1 MRDMTDSLASLL
13 PAITQAA
20 ETAGESIMEI
30 YATDFDVE
38 RKSDN
43 SPVTQADLAAEAIIL
58 AVLAD
63 LTPDIP
69 VIAEEEMAAG
79 TAPSVV
85 GDRFWLVDPLDGTR
99 EFLDRNDDFTV
110 NIGLIDRGGPVL
122 GVVHLPVQKRT
133 YTGISGAGA
142 TCSVKSGP
150 ARPIAVRETP
160 PGGITLVSSLRH
172 GEPAAL
178 EKFLRDKR
186 IANRLVRGSSLKFC
200 VVAAGEADI
209 YPRFGPTME
218 WDTAAGH
225 AVLNAAGGCV
235 TTVDGA
241 PLGYGKKDFL
251 NPNFIAWGNAQATAS

>member
-1 MRDMTDSLASLL
+1 MTVALASLL

-30 YATDFDVE
+30 YATDFDVD
-38 RKSDN
+38 RKADN

-58 AVLAD
+58 AVLSE

-69 VIAEEEMAAG
+69 VIAEEEMSAG
-79 TAPSVV
+79 TSPSNI

-110 NIGLIDRGGPVL
+110 NIGLINCGAPVL

-133 YTGISGAGA
+133 YTGLSGVGA
-142 TCSVKSGP
+142 TCSVKAGP
-150 ARPIAVRETP
+150 AKPIAVRNAP
-160 PGGITLVSSLRH
+160 ADGITLVSSLRH

-178 EKFLRDKR
+178 ERFLRGKNIAKR
-186 IANRLVRGSSLKFC
+186 MVRGSSLKFC

-225 AVLNAAGGCV
+225 AVLNAAGGCI

-241 PLGYGKKDFL
+241 PLRYGKEGFL
-251 NPNFIAWGNAQATAS
+251 NPNFIAWGDRQATAS

>member
-1 MRDMTDSLASLL
+1 MTDTLASLL
-13 PAITQAA
+13 PTLTQAA

-79 TAPSVV
+79 TSPSDV
-85 GDRFWLVDPLDGTR
+85 GNRFWLVDPLDGTR

-110 NIGLIDRGGPVL
+110 NIGLIEHGEPVL
-122 GVVHLPVQKRT
+122 GVVHLPVQGQT
-133 YTGISGAGA
+133 YTGIAGIGA
-142 TCSVKSGP
+142 TCSGKSGS
-150 ARPIAVRETP
+150 ARPIAVRKTP
-160 PGGITLVSSLRH
+160 PEGVTLVSSLRH
-172 GEPAAL
+172 GEPSAL
-178 EKFLRDKR
+178 EDFLRDKS
-186 IANRLVRGSSLKFC
+186 IARRLVRGSSLKFC
-200 VVAAGEADI
+200 VVATGEADI

-241 PLGYGKKDFL
+241 PLRYGKKDFL